1 MGSHFERAVEK
12 VKLKSSKNNFF
23 RSLLRDAHVVPDSS
37 VPNFMQ
43 YMTNAALL
51 RPHRNLDADDDSYA
65 YDSFDFG
72 GYSLKYST
80 CQQVEQWS
88 DYVASSENYPSTL
101 VKKHLVIFTICLSN
115 SCSTSTK
122 YGCANSYGQYVVD
135 LDIYLQAFNYYKQE
149 KASNY
154 CNNCARCLGVNDDE
168 ADAQDQENEEQE
180 DEGDAENERKLDQ
193 DANENEG
200 DDGGEDDY
208 EKEEESDYVC
218 DDDDNVCDDYET
230 LCKSSDG
237 DLDYFQ
243 YLGCSKIQAA
253 DNYGNYYYLNARCA
267 RDRTVKM
274 GVYYDSKC
282 YEYAGDD
289 VDINSVTGIDFSTN
303 YFSEVYQGP
312 CLSCESSDGD
322 LYGNA
327 TYEMCSKLYEYSGKC
342 NQFLSDGVAG
352 MYNEENYFQDDVCEY
367 INDIQNGVYDNNGRI
382 LANNFI
388 GEVSSI
394 QACVFWLLFFSCIG
408 LGIHANTLRVH
419 SSYHL
424 SVKKSKGMQNMKRTP
439 LV

>member
-1 MGSHFERAVEK
+1 VMGSHFERAVEK

-23 RSLLRDAHVVPDSS
+23 RSLLSDAHYVPDSS

-43 YMTNAALL
+43 YN
-51 RPHRNLDADDDSYA
+51 HRNLDANADDDGYA
-65 YDSFDFG
+65 YDLFDFG

-88 DYVASSENYPSTL
+88 DYAASSENYPSTL
-101 VKKHLVIFTICLSN
+101 VKKHLIIFTICLSD

-154 CNNCARCLGVNDDE
+154 CNNCARCLGVNDE
-168 ADAQDQENEEQE
+168 ADAQDQENEEQ
-180 DEGDAENERKLDQ
+180 DDGGDAENERKLEDQ
-193 DANENEG
+193 DENEGGG

-208 EKEEESDYVC
+208 EKEEESNYVC
-218 DDDDNVCDDYET
+218 NDDDNVCDDYEA
-230 LCKSSDG
+230 LCNSSDG
-237 DLDYFQ
+237 DLDYSQ

-303 YFSEVYQGP
+303 DFSEVYQGP
-312 CLSCESSDGD
+312 CLSCESLDGD
-322 LYGNA
+322 LYGDA
-327 TYEMCSKLYEYSGKC
+327 AYEMCSKLYEYSGKC
-342 NQFLSDGVAG
+342 NQFLSDGVAD

-367 INDIQNGVYDNNGRI
+367 IHDIQNGVYDNNGRI
-382 LANNFI
+382 LGNNFI

-394 QACVFWLLFFSCIG
+394 QASVFLLLFLSCIG
-408 LGIHANTLRVH
+408 LGIHANRLRVH
-419 SSYHL
+419 ASYRLSSEE
-424 SVKKSKGMQNMKRTP
+424 SKRMQNMNRTP